1 MRFWEMR
8 YGDEPVSERLFLL
21 LFLKKIY
28 AVIIS
33 AVVGAVIV
41 CGIHVAYRNS
51 LEKKYMAET
60 DIHLEYI
67 SDAAL
72 NLYIYYNEETWKQL
86 SGDSGMI
93 EAIIS
98 ADPSLDE
105 QIVRD
110 SFLADLKA
118 DVKVLTLQVTTPDPA
133 LTDRIMQAAVQGLPS
148 YIETFSE
155 IEAVSVIGVSAETH
169 LVPADVRPV
178 RALILG
184 AILGLFISCVTVSCR
199 ILGNDRII
207 LPETIE
213 KRYHIPAAGTLTSA
227 NIGEVLSDL
236 AGDDG
241 FVLTSALPETILSET
256 VKSLKEAG
264 AGVCD
269 KVLTLDDTEEKGLSA
284 KVTENDKPLVYVFS
298 SKTDVKADERALSFL
313 SKYDKEPMCAILI
326 DSDDALI
333 RNYYT
338 GKRSRFAED
347 ARNKK

>member
-1 MRFWEMR
+1 MKLWEMR

-21 LFLKKIY
+21 IFLKKIY

-33 AVVGAVIV
+33 AVIGAVIV
-41 CGIHVAYRNS
+41 CGIHVVYRNS

-60 DIHLEYI
+60 DVHLEYI
-67 SDAAL
+67 SDAVK

-86 SGDSGMI
+86 SKDSGMI
-93 EAIIS
+93 GAIIS

-105 QIVRD
+105 QTVKE

-118 DVKVLTLQVTTPDPA
+118 DVKVLTFQVTTPDPA
-133 LTDRIMQAAVQGLPS
+133 LTDRIMQAAVAGLPS
-148 YIETFSE
+148 YIETFPE
-155 IEAVSVIGVSAETH
+155 IDAVSVIGVSTDTS

-184 AILGLFISCVTVSCR
+184 AIFGLFISCVAVSCR
-199 ILGNDRII
+199 ILSDDRIF

-227 NIGEVLSDL
+227 NISESLSDL

-241 FVLTSALPETILSET
+241 FILASALPENILSDT
-256 VKSLKEAG
+256 VKTLKEAKT
-264 AGVCD
+264 GVLD
-269 KVLTLDDTEEKGLSA
+269 KTLCLEDTDKKGLSSEVSSA
-284 KVTENDKPLVYVFS
+284 GNPIVYVFS
-298 SKTDVKADERALSFL
+298 AKADVKADERALSFL
-313 SKYDKEPMCAILI
+313 SKYGKEPMCAILI

-333 RNYYT
+333 KAYYT
-338 GKRSRFAED
+338 GKRNRFAED